1 MVGLLGYKIEYGG
14 KAASTSI
21 NLGYSEQSSSFT
33 YVYGGDLNGDRI
45 NGNDLCT
52 YESESDLRFV
62 PISQNLGGSSSSLY

>member
-14 KAASTSI
+14 KAGASTSI
-21 NLGYSEQSSSFT
+21 NLGLGEQSSSFT

-52 YESESDLRFV
+52 
-62 PISQNLGGSSSSLY
+62 